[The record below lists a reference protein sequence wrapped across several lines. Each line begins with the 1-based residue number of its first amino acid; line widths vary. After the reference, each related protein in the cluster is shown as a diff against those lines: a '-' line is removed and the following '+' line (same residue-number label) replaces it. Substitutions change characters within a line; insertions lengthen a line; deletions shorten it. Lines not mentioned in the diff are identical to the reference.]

1 MDLYINNNINHKY
14 CIKINYFR
22 KNTWGTNSKTY
33 LKINIR
39 SLKAISSTYWLTQ
52 LININ
57 YLLFPS
63 LYICIQNK
71 NNTQMV
77 LLFRKYPLKKKQF
90 KFTFNFGFKIYA
102 KLLLQEYFHFSINL
116 KFFFLTNKQ
125 LSNECSSSQSICQQ
139 KYFLFLTLSLLFFS
153 I

>member
-1 MDLYINNNINHKY
+1 
-14 CIKINYFR
+14 
-22 KNTWGTNSKTY
+22 
-33 LKINIR
+33 
-39 SLKAISSTYWLTQ
+39 
-52 LININ
+52 
-57 YLLFPS
+57 
-63 LYICIQNK
+63 
-71 NNTQMV
+71 MV

-139 KYFLFLTLSLLFFS
+139 KYFLFLTLSLLFFFNINCWWYLTYLDQNS
-153 I
+153 WKSFLYGITITVNEWQPNRNFIKPFHLCLQHCKTG